1 VPPLGVNFA
10 DQSRRPIKPLE
21 EIVTNYYF
29 RFAAVDRPGV
39 LSAISGILA
48 RFEIS
53 IAAVIQKGR
62 EIRGSV
68 PVVMITHE
76 AKESHVQQA
85 LAEIDRLAVI
95 TEKTIVIRIE
105 DPNLDAAQI

>member
-1 VPPLGVNFA
+1 
-10 DQSRRPIKPLE
+10 
-21 EIVTNYYF
+21 
-29 RFAAVDRPGV
+29 
-39 LSAISGILA
+39 
-48 RFEIS
+48 
-53 IAAVIQKGR
+53 
-62 EIRGSV
+62 V